1 MPVFFMPVT
10 VIIIPPVF
18 LPNKKIADT
27 ILQGCLLNFT
37 IMESKE
43 QAYFIDAC
51 RRGDTNEVKQLC
63 DMFPELINA
72 RDAKGFTPLI
82 IAVYNHQAAVA
93 DILLAN
99 GADVNV
105 QDFSG
110 NTALMGTCF
119 KGYADLADKLLEA
132 GADVNLRNG
141 QDAPALTFAATFG
154 QLQIAEKLLQK
165 GAVIDFQ
172 DARGKTPLDHARIQ
186 ENDAMVALIEKYNNQ
201 Q

>member
-1 MPVFFMPVT
+1 
-10 VIIIPPVF
+10 
-18 LPNKKIADT
+18 
-27 ILQGCLLNFT
+27 
-37 IMESKE
+37 MELKE

-51 RRGDTNEVKQLC
+51 RRGDTKEVKQLC

-132 GADVNLRNG
+132 GADVNIRNG
-141 QDAPALTFAATFG
+141 QGAPALTFAATFG

-186 ENDAMVALIEKYNNQ
+186 ENDVMAALIEKYNNQ
-201 Q
+201 H